1 MNNNK
6 TKLEEILANLDK
18 ISKQAREGENN
29 PGQDPAQIFKDIN
42 HLLGDFDKKLK
53 AWEAKA
59 KEEEAA
65 RDKAIEEF
73 RELRKE
79 QEKRKRICSC
89 GGKVFVEF
97 PQINLKIFECISCK
111 KRQYS

>member
-73 RELRKE
+73 REL
-79 QEKRKRICSC
+79 
-89 GGKVFVEF
+89 
-97 PQINLKIFECISCK
+97 
-111 KRQYS
+111 